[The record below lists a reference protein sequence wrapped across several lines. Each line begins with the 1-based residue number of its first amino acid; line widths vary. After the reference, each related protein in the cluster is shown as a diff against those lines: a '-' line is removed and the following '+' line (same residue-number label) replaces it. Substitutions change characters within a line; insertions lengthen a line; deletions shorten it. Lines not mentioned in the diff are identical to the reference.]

1 MQEAKRGNIMYN
13 DILDFLISLIPTK
26 LETYTG
32 GVVAVIGIILQ
43 HLFGP
48 WSDSFETLL
57 ILMVID
63 YITGISA
70 AYINPNM
77 KLDSSKCGAGAL
89 KKVVILLI
97 IATTYRIDLI
107 GQTMAKDV
115 VLLFFIGREA
125 LSVLEN
131 AANCGLPIPQKL
143 KDTLAQFT
151 ETKNKK

>member
-1 MQEAKRGNIMYN
+1 MYEQIIN
-13 DILDFLISLIPTK
+13 FISSLIPTR
-26 LETYTG
+26 LEVYIGG
-32 GVVAVIGIILQ
+32 GVAFVGVLLQ

-77 KLDSSKCGAGAL
+77 KLDSSKCGTGAL
-89 KKVVILLI
+89 KKVVI
-97 IATTYRIDLI
+97 ATTYRRDLI

-125 LSVLEN
+125 LSILEN
-131 AANCGLPIPQKL
+131 SANCGLPIPEKL
-143 KDTLAQFT
+143 KATLAQFT
-151 ETKNKK
+151 EIKSKNH

>member
-1 MQEAKRGNIMYN
+1 MYN

-26 LETYTG
+26 LETCTG
-32 GVVAVIGIILQ
+32 SVVAATGMILQ
-43 HLFGP
+43 LLFGQ
-48 WSDSFETLL
+48 WTQTFETLL
-57 ILMVID
+57 ILMIID

-77 KLDSSKCGAGAL
+77 KLDSGKCGTGAL
-89 KKVVILLI
+89 KKVVILLV
-97 IATTYRIDLI
+97 IAAAYRIDLI

-115 VLLFFIGREA
+115 VMLFFIGREG
-125 LSVLEN
+125 LSILEN

-151 ETKNKK
+151 EFKKNR

>member
-1 MQEAKRGNIMYN
+1 MHEQIIN
-13 DILDFLISLIPTK
+13 FVSSLIPTK
-26 LETYTG
+26 LETYVGG
-32 GVVAVIGIILQ
+32 GVAFVGVLLQ

-48 WSDSFETLL
+48 WSTAFESLL

-70 AYINPNM
+70 ACINPNM
-77 KLDSSKCGAGAL
+77 KLDSGKCGTGAL
-89 KKVVILLI
+89 KKVVILLV

-115 VLLFFIGREA
+115 VMLFFIGREG
-125 LSVLEN
+125 LSILEN

-151 ETKNKK
+151 ELKKNR

>member
-1 MQEAKRGNIMYN
+1 MYN
-13 DILDFLISLIPTK
+13 DILNFIISLIPTK

-115 VLLFFIGREA
+115 VLLFFIGREG
-125 LSVLEN
+125 LSILEN

-151 ETKNKK
+151 

>member
-1 MQEAKRGNIMYN
+1 MYEQTIN
-13 DILDFLISLIPTK
+13 FISSLIPTR
-26 LETYTG
+26 LETIVGG
-32 GVVAVIGIILQ
+32 GVAFVGVLMQ
-43 HLFGP
+43 HLFGEF
-48 WSDSFETLL
+48 SETFETLL

-77 KLDSSKCGAGAL
+77 KLDSSKCGTGAL
-89 KKVVILLI
+89 KKVVILLLI
-97 IATTYRIDLI
+97 SATYRIDLI

-115 VLLFFIGREA
+115 VMLFFIGREG
-125 LSVLEN
+125 LSILEN

-151 ETKNKK
+151 EFKKNR

>member
-1 MQEAKRGNIMYN
+1 MYEQIIN
-13 DILDFLISLIPTK
+13 FISSLIPTR
-26 LETYTG
+26 LEVYIGG
-32 GVVAVIGIILQ
+32 GVAFVGVLMQ

-48 WSDSFETLL
+48 FSETFETLL

-77 KLDSSKCGAGAL
+77 KLDSSKCGTGAL
-89 KKVVILLI
+89 KKVVILLLI
-97 IATTYRIDLI
+97 VATYRIDLI

-115 VLLFFIGREA
+115 VLLFFIGREG
-125 LSVLEN
+125 LSILEN

>member
-1 MQEAKRGNIMYN
+1 MHEQ
-13 DILDFLISLIPTK
+13 ILEFLYSLAPTK
-26 LETYTG
+26 LETYVGG
-32 GVVAVIGIILQ
+32 GVAFVGVLLQ

-125 LSVLEN
+125 LSILEN
-131 AANCGLPIPQKL
+131 SANCGLPIPEKL
-143 KDTLAQFT
+143 KATLAQFT
-151 ETKNKK
+151 EIKKEKF

>member
-1 MQEAKRGNIMYN
+1 MYN
-13 DILDFLISLIPTK
+13 DILNFVISLIPTK

>member
-1 MQEAKRGNIMYN
+1 MYN
-13 DILDFLISLIPTK
+13 DILNFVISLIPTK

-151 ETKNKK
+151 EAKNKK

>member
-1 MQEAKRGNIMYN
+1 MYEQTIN
-13 DILDFLISLIPTK
+13 FISSLIPTR
-26 LETYTG
+26 LETIVGG
-32 GVVAVIGIILQ
+32 GVAFVGVLMQ
-43 HLFGP
+43 HLFNET
-48 WSDSFETLL
+48 FETLL

-70 AYINPNM
+70 ACINPNM
-77 KLDSSKCGAGAL
+77 KLDSGKCGTGAL
-89 KKVVILLI
+89 KKVVILLV

-115 VLLFFIGREA
+115 VMLFFIGREG
-125 LSVLEN
+125 LSILEN

-151 ETKNKK
+151 ELKKNR

>member
-1 MQEAKRGNIMYN
+1 MYEQTVTFIN
-13 DILDFLISLIPTK
+13 SLIPTR
-26 LETYTG
+26 LETIVGG
-32 GVVAVIGIILQ
+32 GVAFVGILMQ

-48 WSDSFETLL
+48 FNETFETLL

-70 AYINPNM
+70 ACINPNM
-77 KLDSSKCGAGAL
+77 KLDSGKCGTGAL
-89 KKVVILLI
+89 KKVVILLVI
-97 IATTYRIDLI
+97 SAVYRIDLI

-115 VLLFFIGREA
+115 VMLFFIGREG
-125 LSVLEN
+125 LSILEN

-151 ETKNKK
+151 EFKKNR

>member
-1 MQEAKRGNIMYN
+1 MYN
-13 DILDFLISLIPTK
+13 DILNFIISLIPTK

-77 KLDSSKCGAGAL
+77 KLDSSKCGTGAL
-89 KKVVILLI
+89 KKVVILLV

-115 VLLFFIGREA
+115 VLLFFIGREG

>member
-1 MQEAKRGNIMYN
+1 MYEQTIN
-13 DILDFLISLIPTK
+13 FISSLIPTR
-26 LETYTG
+26 LETIVGG
-32 GVVAVIGIILQ
+32 GVAFVGILMQ

-48 WSDSFETLL
+48 FSETFETLL

-77 KLDSSKCGAGAL
+77 KLNSSKCGTGAL
-89 KKVVILLI
+89 KKVVILLL
-97 IATTYRIDLI
+97 IAATYRIDLI

-125 LSVLEN
+125 LSILEN
-131 AANCGLPIPQKL
+131 SANCGLPIPQKL

-151 ETKNKK
+151 EFKKNR

>member
-1 MQEAKRGNIMYN
+1 MYN

-26 LETYTG
+26 FETYIG
-32 GVVAVIGIILQ
+32 SIVAIIGIIIQ

-48 WSDSFETLL
+48 WSDNYETLL

-63 YITGISA
+63 YATGISA

-77 KLDSSKCGAGAL
+77 KLDSSKCGIGAL
-89 KKVVILLI
+89 KKVVIILL

-107 GQTMAKDV
+107 GQTMAKDI

-125 LSVLEN
+125 LSILEN

-143 KDTLAQFT
+143 KDTLA
-151 ETKNKK
+151 